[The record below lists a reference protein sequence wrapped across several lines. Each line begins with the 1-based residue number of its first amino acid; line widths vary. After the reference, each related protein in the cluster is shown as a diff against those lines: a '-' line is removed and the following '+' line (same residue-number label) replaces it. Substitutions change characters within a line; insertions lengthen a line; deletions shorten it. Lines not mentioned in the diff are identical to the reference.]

1 MMITSSPKISTVI
14 LVTSNGMGR
23 TDQELQ
29 HKLIKNYLRLIG
41 EADFHSPDAICFYA
55 DGVKLVTE
63 GSSVLDE
70 LKALTEK
77 EVLLIICSTCLN
89 YFNLM
94 DKVQIGIP
102 GTMVDIIELQQQAEK
117 VITI

>member
-1 MMITSSPKISTVI
+1 
-14 LVTSNGMGR
+14 MGR
-23 TDQELQ
+23 AGQELQ
-29 HKLIKNYLRLIG
+29 NKLIKNYLRLIWG
-41 EADFHSPDAICFYA
+41 ADFDPLDAICFYA

-70 LKALTEK
+70 LKALTGK
-77 EVLLIICSTCLN
+77 EVLLIICSSCLN

-94 DKVQIGIP
+94 DEVQIGIP
-102 GTMVDIIELQQQAEK
+102 GTMVDIIEPQQQAEK